1 MEFHNGGL
9 LPASLAS
16 VGQGTA
22 STKARQQSSSLH
34 CVHQQQ
40 LASLQGQRGS
50 RALPFTCQYE
60 NQRPPLHHPVW
71 YPSPGFCFPLIQGAQ
86 SQRLP
91 ARFWQTPRSEN
102 SIDGPAGFSH
112 CPGSHTGELCALDRN
127 HGHTQFQEPWAGR
140 GKDTKD
146 FRGLD

>member
-9 LPASLAS
+9 LPTSLAS

-40 LASLQGQRGS
+40 LASLQGQRVEGS
-50 RALPFTCQYE
+50 AIYMSIRKPAPAG
-60 NQRPPLHHPVW
+60 PPPCLASYSRVL
-71 YPSPGFCFPLIQGAQ
+71 FPLIQGAQ
-86 SQRLP
+86 SRRLP
-91 ARFWQTPRSEN
+91 ASIWQTPRSEYI
-102 SIDGPAGFSH
+102 SDRPAGFSH

-140 GKDTKD
+140 GKDAKD